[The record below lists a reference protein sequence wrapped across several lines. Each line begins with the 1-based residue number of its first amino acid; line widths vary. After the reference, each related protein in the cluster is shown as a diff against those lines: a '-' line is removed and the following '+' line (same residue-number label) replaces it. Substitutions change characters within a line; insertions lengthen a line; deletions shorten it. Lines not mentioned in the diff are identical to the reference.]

1 MIASAGGKP
10 ETNNTCSRM
19 NFDGRGV
26 ISPARGGR
34 SGKILRRQQR
44 GGAK

>member
-1 MIASAGGKP
+1 
-10 ETNNTCSRM
+10 M
-19 NFDGRGV
+19 NFDGRGAV
-26 ISPARGGR
+26 ASARGGR